1 MCYARRGVSASSV
14 AKRPSHLLFDYRAN
28 QKEIQCIAFA
38 MQIGLSMKTT
48 TIPSLR
54 VSPELRK
61 QAEEVLEKG
70 ETLSGFVLDAL
81 TRSVEYRKSRQA
93 FIARGLS
100 SAARAKE
107 TGKYVPA
114 DKVIGKLARKLIE
127 AKRRPA

>member
-1 MCYARRGVSASSV
+1 
-14 AKRPSHLLFDYRAN
+14 
-28 QKEIQCIAFA
+28 
-38 MQIGLSMKTT
+38 MQIGLSMKTS

-54 VSPELRK
+54 VYQELRK
-61 QAEEVLEKG
+61 QAEDVLEKG
-70 ETLSGFVLDAL
+70 ETLSGFVLEAL

-107 TGKYVPA
+107 TGKYIPA
-114 DKVIGKLARKLIE
+114 DKVIEKLSRKLIE

>member
-1 MCYARRGVSASSV
+1 
-14 AKRPSHLLFDYRAN
+14 
-28 QKEIQCIAFA
+28 
-38 MQIGLSMKTT
+38 MKIT

-54 VSPELRK
+54 VSAELRK
-61 QAEEVLEKG
+61 QAEGVLEQG

-107 TGKYVPA
+107 TGKYIPA
-114 DKVIGKLARKLIE
+114 DKVIEKLSRKLIE

>member
-1 MCYARRGVSASSV
+1 
-14 AKRPSHLLFDYRAN
+14 
-28 QKEIQCIAFA
+28 

-81 TRSVEYRKSRQA
+81 TRSVKYRKSRQA

-100 SAARAKE
+100 SAARTKE

-114 DKVIGKLARKLIE
+114 DKVVAKLARHLDK
-127 AKRRPA
+127 AKRSSA

>member
-1 MCYARRGVSASSV
+1 
-14 AKRPSHLLFDYRAN
+14 
-28 QKEIQCIAFA
+28 

-61 QAEEVLEKG
+61 QAEDVLEQG
-70 ETLSGFVLDAL
+70 ETLSSFVLDAL
-81 TRSVEYRKSRQA
+81 TRSIEYRKSRQA

-100 SAARAKE
+100 SAARAKK

-114 DKVIGKLARKLIE
+114 DKVIEKLARKLVK
-127 AKRRPA
+127 AKQRAA